1 MVEDVVNSRVGI
13 IIDVYYKDSLTNLVI
28 KDEVNGDKST
38 YIFDFLPYFYIKADN
53 ELLKKEI
60 EGLHSSL
67 KGVSEIIKTKKENAK
82 NVYKIIFNDV
92 ESLIISREHIF
103 KNYQSME
110 SSFQLYEFDIPFIH
124 RFFLD
129 NNLSNFKRIKF
140 NYINNKILSFE
151 VIDDFD
157 IENLSYVTIDLEVLP
172 PRNGTFPVPEND
184 SIISISI
191 IGNKIGKSIFFL
203 GEGANPNI
211 NLPEVIINY
220 FTNESLMLDSF
231 ISFLKEKDPDV
242 LWTYNGDGF
251 DLEYL
256 FKRYK
261 TLKSEDFTFGFH
273 NLVFHRTRSKVVS
286 INGCVH
292 LDVYVLIKLLNYL
305 QVFNYSKFDLN
316 TIYTKITGKDK
327 LKCPPKEMISSYETK
342 DYKKI
347 IEYNLDDTI
356 ATQELG
362 LSYYSIVYEIS
373 KLINTPI
380 FDVLRGSAGSFVEKW
395 FINYYLKNNLLI
407 PNKPTQEQISLR
419 MKHTFQG
426 AFVKT
431 PLSGLHKNIAVVDF
445 RSFHISLIITYNISP
460 ETIDVQGVPEEKTTL
475 IIGQRV
481 SKIPKGFV
489 PTLLESLLDIRIQIK
504 NKQKEYN
511 KGTKEYNQLYAKQY
525 AFKILLASTYGYMGF
540 SGARWYCKDCLT
552 IMYHL
557 VRTKI
562 QETIK
567 MFEDKGYVVVY
578 GDSITGD
585 TKILLDTYKFVKV
598 EDLWDTKNIIKRGDG
613 KEEIHP
619 SFKILT
625 CDGKH
630 NVFVKPKSFIRH
642 KVNKKIYT
650 LYINNNEKISVTEDH
665 SLICLDNK
673 SKLIERKPNDLK
685 IGDKLVFCSKIPTK
699 RVTAGFKD
707 YFYEFLGY
715 FVGDGYLDKKYYI
728 NLSAG
733 KDIDE
738 VYNKLIK
745 PLEKEYN
752 IKFGRQKNN
761 YDLKGCSVVLHKKIR
776 DLGFIGDC
784 YSKRIPT
791 WLFNETEEH
800 IASFLR
806 GYFSAD
812 GTVIERGGSS
822 IIRVTS
828 VNKELLEDTRILLMQ
843 LGISNSIITETKPNY
858 YNNYKGKKSNHLLII
873 NKEIFKEKIRFVL
886 DRKNKRLFEIN
897 GKPLIDDRSKKAWIT
912 YRQRLAIK
920 FGDKDYIERKITKIK
935 KKTSKNEYV
944 YDFSIKTFEKFYAN
958 NILVH
963 NTDSCF
969 LKYEDEDKLRLDLQ
983 EINDAL
989 PISMSLELEDLFK
1002 TGIFVLARSEKV
1014 AAKKKYALMDKTG
1027 NLKVKG
1033 FELVRRDWCPLV
1045 KETQRKVLELV
1056 LAQENPK
1063 EAIFFAKQVLLD
1075 LKEKKI
1081 PNNKLIIQS
1090 FVHKKIGNYK
1100 TINPAMSAIINAK
1113 EQGVQVK
1120 SGDVVDFIITGKN
1133 GKTISEKARIPELVS
1148 EGDYDVDYYINNQ
1161 IVPAIHSI
1169 LEVFDVSVDELL
1181 TGKKQKGLGD
1191 FI

>member
-1 MVEDVVNSRVGI
+1 MIEEVVNSRVGI
-13 IIDVYYKDSLTNLVI
+13 IIDVYYRDSLTNLVI
-28 KDEVNGDKST
+28 KDEISGEKHI
-38 YIFDFLPYFYIKADN
+38 YILDFLPYFYISSDN
-53 ELLKKEI
+53 ELLEKEI
-60 EGLHSSL
+60 KGLHASL

-82 NVYKIIFNDV
+82 NVYKIIFTDV

-103 KNYQSME
+103 RNYQSME

-129 NNLSNFKRIKF
+129 NNLSNFKRIRF

-157 IENLSYVTIDLEVLP
+157 IENLSHVTIDLEVLP
-172 PRNGTFPVPEND
+172 PKNGTFPVPEND

-191 IGNKIGKSIFFL
+191 IGNKIGKHIFFL
-203 GEGANPNI
+203 GEGVNPNI
-211 NLPEVIINY
+211 SIPEVKINY

-231 ISFLKEKDPDV
+231 ISFLKVKDPEV

-261 TLKSEDFTFGFH
+261 TLKSEEFTFGTH
-273 NLVFHRTRSKVVS
+273 NLVFHKSRSKVVS

-327 LKCPPKEMISSYETK
+327 LKCPPKEMMFSYETK

-373 KLINTPI
+373 KLIHVPI

-407 PNKPTQEQISLR
+407 PNKPTQEQVSLR

-460 ETIDVQGVPEEKTTL
+460 ETIDVSGVPEEKTTL
-475 IIGQRV
+475 ILGQHV
-481 SKIPKGFV
+481 SKTPKGFV

-504 NKQKEYN
+504 NKQKEYK

-567 MFEDKGYVVVY
+567 MFEDKGYVV
-578 GDSITGD
+578 
-585 TKILLDTYKFVKV
+585 
-598 EDLWDTKNIIKRGDG
+598 
-613 KEEIHP
+613 
-619 SFKILT
+619 
-625 CDGKH
+625 
-630 NVFVKPKSFIRH
+630 
-642 KVNKKIYT
+642 IY
-650 LYINNNEKISVTEDH
+650 SD
-665 SLICLDNK
+665 
-673 SKLIERKPNDLK
+673 
-685 IGDKLVFCSKIPTK
+685 
-699 RVTAGFKD
+699 
-707 YFYEFLGY
+707 
-715 FVGDGYLDKKYYI
+715 
-728 NLSAG
+728 
-733 KDIDE
+733 
-738 VYNKLIK
+738 
-745 PLEKEYN
+745 
-752 IKFGRQKNN
+752 
-761 YDLKGCSVVLHKKIR
+761 
-776 DLGFIGDC
+776 
-784 YSKRIPT
+784 
-791 WLFNETEEH
+791 
-800 IASFLR
+800 
-806 GYFSAD
+806 
-812 GTVIERGGSS
+812 
-822 IIRVTS
+822 
-828 VNKELLEDTRILLMQ
+828 
-843 LGISNSIITETKPNY
+843 
-858 YNNYKGKKSNHLLII
+858 
-873 NKEIFKEKIRFVL
+873 
-886 DRKNKRLFEIN
+886 
-897 GKPLIDDRSKKAWIT
+897 
-912 YRQRLAIK
+912 
-920 FGDKDYIERKITKIK
+920 
-935 KKTSKNEYV
+935 
-944 YDFSIKTFEKFYAN
+944 
-958 NILVH
+958 
-963 NTDSCF
+963 TDSCF

-983 EINDAL
+983 EVNDAL
-989 PISMSLELEDLFK
+989 PISMSLELEDLFS
-1002 TGIFVLARSEKV
+1002 TGIFVLARSEKI

-1063 EAIFFAKQVLLD
+1063 EAILFAKQVLLD

-1081 PNNKLIIQS
+1081 QNNKLIIQS
-1090 FVHKKIGNYK
+1090 FIHKKIGNYK

-1113 EQGVQVK
+1113 EQGMQIK

-1133 GKTISEKARIPELVS
+1133 GKTISEKARIPELVL

-1169 LEVFDVSVDELL
+1169 LDVFDVSVDELL

-1191 FI
+1191 FL